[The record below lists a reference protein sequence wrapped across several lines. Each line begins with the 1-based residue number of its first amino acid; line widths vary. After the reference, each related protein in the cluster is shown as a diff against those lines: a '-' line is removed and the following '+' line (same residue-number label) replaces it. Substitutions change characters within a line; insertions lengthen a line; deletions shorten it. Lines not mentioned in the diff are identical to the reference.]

1 MLGADISLN
10 INLADCISIRKVRI
24 FLSEL
29 KILLTSEN
37 ITDRIGKEYTL
48 PEVLAKYRKP
58 KNESEEEKTRRL
70 QEFKNLIYAA
80 ENCTICEI
88 LFLLDYELQIQQTE
102 KEPGEIATEPLNIL
116 KDKNKN
122 EKIDRIVWNILANG
136 TSELTNIEHAV
147 QKLQQEVLDKDIA
160 EQIHFFPFSR
170 Q

>member
-1 MLGADISLN
+1 M
-10 INLADCISIRKVRI
+10 
-24 FLSEL
+24 
-29 KILLTSEN
+29 
-37 ITDRIGKEYTL
+37 
-48 PEVLAKYRKP
+48 
-58 KNESEEEKTRRL
+58 
-70 QEFKNLIYAA
+70 
-80 ENCTICEI
+80 
-88 LFLLDYELQIQQTE
+88 FLLDYELQIQQTE